1 MVATWLNTAF
11 AGVDG
16 GIFNFVHNL
25 AKNCGGFFT
34 PIMKFITMLGDGG
47 WAFIVLGIVL
57 LFFKKTRK
65 AGIAVLIA
73 IAFGYLFTNLTLKKL
88 IARPRPY
95 VADEQYKA
103 FWQFVNGVKE
113 SENSFPS
120 GHTTTAAA
128 AMMALFLIYNKKW
141 SWVFLLFAALMGFTR
156 IYIVVHYF
164 TDVVAGYIS
173 GSLAGVLA
181 VVVKNLIY
189 KKLDKCGDNKIISYV
204 LNFDIIEFAKYL
216 FSKNTKSE

>member
-1 MVATWLNTAF
+1 MVANWLNTAF
-11 AGVDG
+11 AGLDG

-25 AKNCGGFFT
+25 ATNCGKFLT
-34 PIMKFITMLGDGG
+34 PIMMFITMLGDGG

-57 LFFKKTRK
+57 LFFKKTRR
-65 AGIAVLIA
+65 AGVAVLIS
-73 IAFGYLFTNLTLKKL
+73 IVFGYLFTNLTLKKL

-95 VADEQYKA
+95 VADANYNE
-103 FWQFVNGVKE
+103 FWQFVNGELE

-173 GSLAGVLA
+173 GSLAGILA
-181 VVVKNLIY
+181 VIVKNAIY
-189 KKLDKCGDNKIISYV
+189 KPLDKNADNKIISYI
-204 LNFDIIEFAKYL
+204 LNFDIIDFTKSL